1 MKSKDYVVYVVFTL
15 VFALLLLTPTI
26 IDSVFAQDALLTN
39 ILESWLVHGENF
51 VNSVGSAGFY

>member
-1 MKSKDYVVYVVFTL
+1 MKSKDYVVYVVLTL

-39 ILESWLVHGENF
+39 ILEAWLVHGENF
-51 VNSVGSAGFY
+51 VNSVVSAGFY

>member
-1 MKSKDYVVYVVFTL
+1 MKSKDYVVYVVLTL

-51 VNSVGSAGFY
+51 VNSVVSAGFY